1 MEDKENKFRV
11 IIVGGSVAGLTLAH
25 CLEKSNIEYVVL
37 ESHHDIAPEVGASIG
52 ILTNGARILDQ
63 LGIFDDILDVIE
75 PLRKAI
81 YWTETG
87 KLIMENEAPRV
98 IQERHGFATAFFD
111 RQALL
116 EILYNRLGE
125 NQDRV
130 HTSRKVVKVE
140 HLPTKVLV
148 HCADQSVVEGDIVVG
163 ADGVRSTVR
172 QEMWRHMEFIG
183 MEKEA
188 KEEKAIMSSEY
199 SCVFGISTAT
209 PGLVPGECHRTYGQD
224 YSSLTIVGK
233 NGRVFWFL
241 FTKLDRVYTGSEIP
255 RFSEENMDSL
265 LAQYSDKPITDTV
278 PFSAIHQ
285 HTVTKSFLALEEA
298 FHTTWCMD
306 RFVCIGDSAHK
317 MTPNMGQGG
326 NSAIESAASLA
337 NHITQLVRN
346 SSNGEV
352 PLEDIG
358 KCLNDFQ
365 AARQPRTKD
374 VCTKAN
380 SLTRLE
386 ACATL
391 KDRLM
396 ALHVLPHMKSYLI
409 NRLSK
414 SFAGAERLEY
424 IPLGPRASNCTMP
437 LHIKSEIS
445 EKDKEPLWRRAIFTT
460 PLIGCAMAA
469 NSLMGS
475 AKEGFLPHL
484 ISILRQGAWKSS
496 NGETVSLTRSL
507 YSVPFLDRIFSPLI
521 TCFLPSISGSDA
533 VSRSQ
538 MISFLADCGPVY
550 TIWLLESYRQ
560 GKSGLEFILPIVA
573 GTSFQLMGIGK
584 VAPLYFAIEYIRTP
598 HSSLKGNN
606 RNIKTDAV
614 KSLLPAVLAGYYLPT
629 FANFFASTVE
639 SRQSINAIW
648 QLFPLVVP
656 LIQLPLRLL
665 AKPQPNMEA
674 KKKTASNRRTNLLWI
689 RCTYGS
695 LAAISGLSFIYAR
708 WTAPHGTSLAK
719 IFLPGLFEHTR
730 PVTSFA
736 QGIARFLQY
745 DEIFSLGAG
754 FVWLGLR
761 FRELQQSGVPVSWW
775 KPVCA
780 LVGTTF
786 TLGPGA
792 ALALGWGWR
801 EEVLAETPA
810 VEDK

>member
-1 MEDKENKFRV
+1 MQSENPFRV

-25 CLEKSNIEYVVL
+25 CLGKSNIEYVVL
-37 ESHHDIAPEVGASIG
+37 ESHCEIAPEVGASIG
-52 ILTNGARILDQ
+52 ILPNGARTLDQ
-63 LGIFDDILDVIE
+63 LGVFDDILDVIE
-75 PLRKAI
+75 PLVKGI

-87 KLIMENEAPRV
+87 QFIVENDVPR
-98 IQERHGFATAFFD
+98 IIHNRHGYAISFFD
-111 RQALL
+111 RRALL
-116 EILYNRLGE
+116 EILYNRLGD
-125 NQDRV
+125 NQNRV
-130 HTSRKVVKVE
+130 HTSKKVVKVE

-148 HCADQSVVEGDIVVG
+148 HCDDQSVIEGDIVVG

-172 QEMWRHMEFIG
+172 QQMWHHMESIG
-183 MEKEA
+183 MKKEV

-209 PGLVPGECHRTYGQD
+209 PGLLPGECHRTYGKD

-241 FTKLDRVYTGSEIP
+241 FTKLDKVYKGSEIP
-255 RFSEENMDSL
+255 RYSEEDMEKQ
-265 LAQYSDKPITDTV
+265 LAQYSNKPITDKV
-278 PFSAIHQ
+278 PFSSVLQ
-285 HTVTKSFLALEEA
+285 NTVTKSFLALEEA
-298 FHTTWCMD
+298 YHTKWCMD

-326 NSAIESAASLA
+326 NNAVESAASLA
-337 NHITQLVRN
+337 NHLTRLVQS
-346 SSNGEV
+346 SSNGKV
-352 PLEDIG
+352 PFKDI
-358 KCLNDFQ
+358 KNCLTDWQ
-365 AARQPRTKD
+365 TARQPRAKE
-374 VCTKAN
+374 VCIKAN
-380 SLTRLE
+380 ALTRLE

-396 ALHVLPHMKSYLI
+396 AIHALPHLASWLVE
-409 NRLSK
+409 RLSQ
-414 SFAGAERLEY
+414 SFSGAERLDCV
-424 IPLGPRASNCTMP
+424 PLPPRALNCPMP
-437 LHIKSEIS
+437 IHEIP
-445 EKDKEPLWRRAIFTT
+445 EEDKDTLWRRAISAS

-469 NSLMGS
+469 RSIMGS
-475 AKEGFLPHL
+475 AKDGFLPHL
-484 ISILRQGAWKSS
+484 IALLRKGIWTSN

-507 YSVPFLDRIFSPLI
+507 YNFPFLDRLFSPLI

-538 MISFLADCGPVY
+538 MVSFLADCGPVY
-550 TIWLLESYRQ
+550 TIWLLESHRQ
-560 GKSGLEFILPIVA
+560 GKSGLEVILPIVA
-573 GTSFQLMGIGK
+573 GIAFQLKGIGK
-584 VAPLYFAIEYIRTP
+584 IAPIYFAIEYIRSP
-598 HSSLKGNN
+598 LSSLKGDN
-606 RNIKTDAV
+606 RNMKTDAL

-639 SRQSINAIW
+639 SRQSINAVW

-656 LIQLPLRLL
+656 VIQIPLRLL
-665 AKPQPNMEA
+665 AKPRSNIEA
-674 KKKTASNRRTNLLWI
+674 KEKTASNHKTNMLWT

-708 WTAPHGTSLAK
+708 WSAPQGASLAT
-719 IFLPGLFEHTR
+719 IFLPGLFEHAQ

-754 FVWLGLR
+754 FIWLGLR

-775 KPVCA
+775 KSACA
-780 LVGTTF
+780 LVGTTV

-801 EEVLAETPA
+801 EEALAKTHA
-810 VEDK
+810 IEDK